1 MIDGTYDIEPFA
13 ASFRVSGHEHEENP
27 KLGAFMKDLVY
38 ETSDTFTTEEI
49 RFFLRMS
56 QVSGPL
62 TDEQIEADRQ
72 ELLCWWGPE
81 LLTTLQ
87 SQYLLKAVDFWKAN
101 YDEKCDRWRSE
112 FSDAC
117 TLCDRRL
124 KDDDGYVSG
133 AFDDSDSNDDSEDDD
148 GGFHAFN
155 YSDSDDNSEDDD
167 GYVCGFGAFDDSDN
181 NSEESEE

>member
-1 MIDGTYDIEPFA
+1 
-13 ASFRVSGHEHEENP
+13 
-27 KLGAFMKDLVY
+27 MKDLVY

-87 SQYLLKAVDFWKAN
+87 SQYLLKTIDFWKAN
-101 YDEKCDRWRSE
+101 YDEKCDRWRRE
-112 FSDAC
+112 FRDARI
-117 TLCDRRL
+117 LCHRRL
-124 KDDDGYVSG
+124 EDDDGYVS
-133 AFDDSDSNDDSEDDD
+133 
-148 GGFHAFN
+148 
-155 YSDSDDNSEDDD
+155 
-167 GYVCGFGAFDDSDN
+167 GFGAFDDSDDD
-181 NSEESEE
+181 SEESEE